1 MEKLKTNISALKLYT
16 PKIFEDN
23 RGYFFEFHK
32 QSLAKEL
39 EIPELFVQ
47 ENLSRSYKGVLRGLH
62 FQLKRPQ
69 GKLVTVLSGEVLDV
83 AVDLRPNSPT
93 FMKSESVILSGEN
106 HRFFYIPPG
115 FAHGFITLSET
126 ADFYYKCTDVYD
138 PTDDRGVSWCDKSLD
153 IEWPSVD
160 KIVSDKD
167 NKLPNVEEI
176 LNDLNT
182 YWSEL

>member
-1 MEKLKTNISALKLYT
+1 MEKLKTNITDLKLFS
-16 PKIFEDN
+16 PKVFHDK

-32 QSLAKEL
+32 QSLSKEL

-69 GKLVTVLSGEVLDV
+69 GKLVTVLSGEVLDI

-93 FMKSESVILSGEN
+93 FMKSESVILSSEN
-106 HRFFYIPPG
+106 RRFFYIPPG
-115 FAHGFITLSET
+115 FAHGFITLSES

-138 PTDDRGVSWCDKSLD
+138 PTDDRGVIWSDSSLKIKWPEIDKNVSEKDSSL
-153 IEWPSVD
+153 PTV
-160 KIVSDKD
+160 
-167 NKLPNVEEI
+167 NEI
-176 LNDLNT
+176 LH
-182 YWSEL
+182 ELHVVWGNL